1 MRAFRDLPDLR
12 EDRGVTLI
20 ELVVSLMIMSVM
32 MTIFTTGIL
41 QMYQAANKTESL
53 ATAQSQ
59 LNTVFLR
66 LDKVVRYAA
75 WISDVQQDGEK
86 YDVRMLTTGS
96 GDQRCYGLKLNGTEN
111 RLLIAQ
117 WSLDDPPTVSVYDGT
132 TIWATL
138 ATNVDAPTGLKPFER
153 IPADA
158 IQNFD
163 RLQLDLVATTGSGVS
178 GTKTNTNV
186 RFTALNTSLARS
198 STDSCPLRQ
207 G

>member
-1 MRAFRDLPDLR
+1 MRDPH
-12 EDRGVTLI
+12 EDDGVTLI

-32 MTIFTTGIL
+32 MAIFTTGVL

-75 WISDVQQDGEK
+75 WISDVKQDGDK
-86 YDVRMLTTGS
+86 YDIRMLTTGS
-96 GDQRCYGLKLNGTEN
+96 GGQLCYGLKLNGTTN
-111 RLLIAQ
+111 VLQVTQ
-117 WSLDDPPTVSVYDGT
+117 WTLDSPPTISAYNAT
-132 TIWATL
+132 AIWVTL
-138 ATNVDAPTGLKPFER
+138 ATNVDAPDGKKPFER
-153 IPADA
+153 IPADP

-186 RFTALNTSLARS
+186 RFTALNTSLAGS
-198 STDSCPLRQ
+198 PTDACPLRQ

>member
-1 MRAFRDLPDLR
+1 MRTRLSDD
-12 EDRGVTLI
+12 DGVTMT
-20 ELVVSLMIMSVM
+20 ELVVSLTIMAVM
-32 MTIFTTGIL
+32 MTIFTTGVL

-53 ATAQSQ
+53 ANAQSE

-75 WISDVQQDGEK
+75 WISDVTLEGEK
-86 YDVRMLTTGS
+86 YDLRMLTTDADG
-96 GDQRCYGLKLNGTEN
+96 QHCYGLRLNTTLD
-111 RLLIAQ
+111 RLLITN
-117 WSLDDPPTVSVYDGT
+117 WELDSPPTVSVYAAT
-132 TIWATL
+132 SIWATL
-138 ATNVDAPTGLKPFER
+138 ANNVDAPTGLKPFER

-163 RLQLDLVATTGSGVS
+163 RLQLDLLATTGGGNS
-178 GTKTNTNV
+178 GTKTTTSV

-198 STDSCPLRQ
+198 TTDLCPLRQ